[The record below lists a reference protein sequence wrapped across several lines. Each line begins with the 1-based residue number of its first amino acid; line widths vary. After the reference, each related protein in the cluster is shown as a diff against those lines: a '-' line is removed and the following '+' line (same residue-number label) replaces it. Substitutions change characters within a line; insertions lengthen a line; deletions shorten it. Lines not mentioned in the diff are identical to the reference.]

1 MCVSVTRKEISH
13 DKNDDDDDDDDKMIL
28 IMNLYNVYVLYVYA
42 KQQKITS
49 KYLGV

>member
-1 MCVSVTRKEISH
+1 MIWYS
-13 DKNDDDDDDDDKMIL
+13 DNDNDDDDMMIL
-28 IMNLYNVYVLYVYA
+28 IMNLCNVYVLYVYA

>member
-1 MCVSVTRKEISH
+1 MYVSVTRIEMIWYS
-13 DKNDDDDDDDDKMIL
+13 DNDNDDDMMIL

>member
-1 MCVSVTRKEISH
+1 MIWY
-13 DKNDDDDDDDDKMIL
+13 DDNDNDDDNMMIL

>member
-1 MCVSVTRKEISH
+1 MIWYS
-13 DKNDDDDDDDDKMIL
+13 DNDNDDDMMIL